1 MKFLEN
7 VINMKINGITAK
19 ELVKYGR
26 QFNIH
31 VSLEQAEQI
40 AQYLRGRNVDIFNNE
55 DRTKVVKEIAKITGP
70 ETAKKVNQLFL
81 MLTK

>member
-26 QFNIH
+26 QFNIQ